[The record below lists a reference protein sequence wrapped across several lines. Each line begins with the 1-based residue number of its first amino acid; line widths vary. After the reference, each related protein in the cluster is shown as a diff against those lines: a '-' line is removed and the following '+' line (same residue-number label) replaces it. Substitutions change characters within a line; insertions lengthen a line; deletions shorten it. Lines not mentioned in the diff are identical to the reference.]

1 MIGRA
6 VMAAEVG
13 VRLRAVTENIKI
25 ATSRR
30 SAALPDVTPRLVA
43 VGKTKPATLMI
54 EAYHHGQRHFGENY
68 VQELVEKA
76 SDNQILSVCPDI
88 KWHFIG
94 HLQKNNVNKL
104 IGAPNLFMI
113 ETIDSIKLADKVNQ
127 AWQKKQAAQR
137 LKVMVQVNTS
147 EEDSKHGLSVEETVD
162 TVRHILSNCPCLEF
176 VGLMTIGRYGYDL
189 SQGPNPD
196 FQVLVTRRKELC
208 DQLNLPLETVEL
220 SMGMST
226 DYEHAIEVGATNVRV
241 GSTIFGERTYPNKM
255 GTEEASKEAGEPAE
269 IAGRVTAKAP

>member
-1 MIGRA
+1 MR
-6 VMAAEVG
+6 MAAEVG
-13 VRLRAVTENIKI
+13 LRLRSVTEKI
-25 ATSRR
+25 R
-30 SAALPDVTPRLVA
+30 SAAGRREAALPTIDPRLVA
-43 VGKTKPATLMI
+43 VGKTKPPALLI
-54 EAYHHGQRHFGENY
+54 EAYRHGQRHFGENY

-76 SDNQILSVCPDI
+76 SDSQILSACPDI

-113 ETIDSIKLADKVNQ
+113 ETIDSIKLADKVNLS
-127 AWQKKQAAQR
+127 WHKKQALHR
-137 LKVMVQVNTS
+137 LKVMIQVNTS
-147 EEDSKHGLSVEETVD
+147 AEDSKHGLSAEETVD
-162 TVRHILSNCPCLEF
+162 TVRHVLTSCPSLEF

-196 FQVLVTRRKELC
+196 FQVLVVHRKEVC
-208 DQLNLPLETVEL
+208 DKLKLPLETVEL

-241 GSTIFGERTYPNKM
+241 GSTIFGERTYPGKP
-255 GTEEASKEAGEPAE
+255 GSGESSKEAGEPA
-269 IAGRVTAKAP
+269 GRMGGVTATGP